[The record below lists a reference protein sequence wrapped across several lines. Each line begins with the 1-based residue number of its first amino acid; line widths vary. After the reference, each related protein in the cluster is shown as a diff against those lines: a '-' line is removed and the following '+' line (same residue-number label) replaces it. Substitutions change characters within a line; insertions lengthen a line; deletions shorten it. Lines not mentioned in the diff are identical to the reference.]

1 MKHTARTHAA
11 TIWLCATAVAILL
24 STSFHLDDM
33 RHEMGVSAD
42 LQDAIRAEAREQ
54 RFAKAA
60 QALCGP
66 NAGYALQDD
75 GSVQCYTHKGRKTI
89 KVAL

>member
-1 MKHTARTHAA
+1 MTRTTTAWLLAIVVAMLLA
-11 TIWLCATAVAILL
+11 T
-24 STSFHLDDM
+24 SYHLDDQ
-33 RHEMGVSAD
+33 RTEMQISAD
-42 LQDAIRAEAREQ
+42 LQDAIKTEARDA
-54 RFAKAA
+54 RFARAA
-60 QALCGP
+60 STICGS